1 MKLGAD
7 FNREIKLW
15 SCSNWDCVQ
24 TIHLKSDTADPLAN
38 TRLSMFKTAIDLSSK
53 YLVLSDI
60 SRKCFYVLHI
70 HADLEANLAY
80 CVAISEFIL
89 AYPAI
94 SYAII
99 DSQQIKTKKY
109 NQLNNVNTQNSNHA
123 SSMGHHNSDFDLNSN
138 ENSLTQNDLMNTS
151 LSSSISNS
159 NSTLIANSNSN
170 NNGLDSDN
178 SDLVTMIRLYC
189 IQTKQL
195 QEMQIFLSGDQSVNA
210 YNNNSV
216 SPPPP
221 LPVNLIGLP
230 TNGIVRIEIIS

>member
-1 MKLGAD
+1 M
-7 FNREIKLW
+7 
-15 SCSNWDCVQ
+15 
-24 TIHLKSDTADPLAN
+24 LKTS
-38 TRLSMFKTAIDLSSK
+38 IDLTSK

-60 SRKCFYVLHI
+60 WRKCFYVLHI
-70 HADLEANLAY
+70 HADVDNNVAS
-80 CVAISEFIL
+80 CTAISEFIL

-109 NQLNNVNTQNSNHA
+109 NQLNNVTTQNTGA
-123 SSMGHHNSDFDLNSN
+123 SLGHHNSDFDLNSN
-138 ENSLTQNDLMNTS
+138 ENSLTQNDLINTS
-151 LSSSISNS
+151 LSSNSISNS
-159 NSTLIANSNSN
+159 NSTLTA
-170 NNGLDSDN
+170 DN
-178 SDLVTMIRLYC
+178 SENDLVTMIKLYC

-221 LPVNLIGLP
+221 LPTLSQQLLTP
-230 TNGIVRIEIIS
+230 TNAVLTTSSLPIGPKSNSSSTSSILQQLLPNISSNKRLNSDKLG